1 MPIISSYPYD
11 ITIQDNDAW
20 IGTDSTNRQTKQYT
34 AKAVAN
40 YLNTNGKV
48 SVGGQMVYKF
58 STIPLNE
65 FGTFALPSGGGS
77 GTGFSAI
84 STLKISITEKSGQ
97 NVVPWLEYLVSDQI
111 LISSQEE
118 VSSFGHYTVLSYS
131 VDPNNSSFYTL
142 DLGYIGGN
150 GSITANQYYDIVNFA
165 LSSDSSDKTFVYNQG
180 TPSAVWTIQ
189 HNLGKFPSVTAV
201 NSSNIQGFGEV
212 QYIDSNNLTITFSAG
227 FSGKA
232 YLN

>member
-97 NVVPWLEYLVSDQI
+97 NVVPWLEYLVSDQV

-118 VSSFGHYTVLSYS
+118 VGSFGHYTVLSYS
-131 VDPNNSSFYTL
+131 VDSGNSSFYNL
-142 DLGYIGGN
+142 ELGYIGGN
-150 GSITANQYYDIVNFA
+150 GNIIADKYYDIINFA
-165 LSSDSSDKTFVYNQG
+165 LSGDSSDKTFVYNQG

-201 NSSNIQGFGEV
+201 NSNNIQGFGEV
-212 QYIDSNNLTITFSAG
+212 QYINSNNLTITFSAG

>member
-20 IGTDSTNRQTKQYT
+20 IGTDSVNRQTKQYT

-40 YLNTNGKV
+40 YLNINGNV

-65 FGTFALPSGGGS
+65 VGTFALPSGGGS

-97 NVVPWLEYLVSDQI
+97 NVVPWLEYLVGDQI

-131 VDPNNSSFYTL
+131 VDPGNSSFYTL

-150 GSITANQYYDIVNFA
+150 GSVVADEYYDIVNFA
-165 LSSDSSDKTFVYNQG
+165 LSGDSSDKTFIHNQPI
-180 TPSAVWTIQ
+180 PSATWTIQ

-201 NSSNIQGFGEV
+201 NVNNIQGFGEV
-212 QYIDSNNLTITFSAG
+212 EYIDSNNLTIKFSAG

>member
-20 IGTDSTNRQTKQYT
+20 VGTDSINRQTKQYT
-34 AKAVAN
+34 ASAVAN
-40 YLNTNGKV
+40 YLNINSKV
-48 SVGGQMVYKF
+48 SIGGQMVYKF

-84 STLKISITEKSGQ
+84 SSLKISITEKSGQ
-97 NVVPWLEYLVSDQI
+97 NVVEWLTYLVGDQI
-111 LISSQEE
+111 LISSQDEI
-118 VSSFGHYTVLSYS
+118 SSFGHYTVLSYT
-131 VDPNNSSFYTL
+131 VDPNQSTFYTL
-142 DLGYIGGN
+142 ELAYVGGN
-150 GSITANQYYDIVNFA
+150 GNIVADKYYDIVNFSLA
-165 LSSDSSDKTFVYNQG
+165 GSTDKTFVYAQG
-180 TPSAVWTIQ
+180 TPATTWTIQ
-189 HNLGKFPSVTAV
+189 HNLNKFPSVTAV
-201 NSSNIQGFGEV
+201 NASNIQGFGEV
-212 QYIDSNNLTITFSAG
+212 EYIDANNLTITFSAG

>member
-97 NVVPWLEYLVSDQI
+97 NVVPWLEYLVGDQI

-118 VSSFGHYTVLSYS
+118 VGSFGHYTVLSYS
-131 VDPNNSSFYTL
+131 VDSGNSSFYSL
-142 DLGYIGGN
+142 ELGYIGGN
-150 GSITANQYYDIVNFA
+150 GNIIADKYYDIINFA
-165 LSSDSSDKTFVYNQG
+165 LSGDSSDKTFVYNQG

-201 NSSNIQGFGEV
+201 NVNNIQGFGEV
-212 QYIDSNNLTITFSAG
+212 EYIDSNNLTITFSAG

>member
-97 NVVPWLEYLVSDQI
+97 NVVPWLEYLVGDQI

-118 VSSFGHYTVLSYS
+118 VGSFGHYTVLSYS
-131 VDPNNSSFYTL
+131 VDSGNSSFYTL
-142 DLGYIGGN
+142 ELGYIGGN
-150 GSITANQYYDIVNFA
+150 GNIIADKYYDIVNFA
-165 LSSDSSDKTFVYNQG
+165 LSGDSSDKTFVYNQG

-201 NSSNIQGFGEV
+201 NSNNIQGFGEV
-212 QYIDSNNLTITFSAG
+212 QYINSNNLTITFSAG

>member
-97 NVVPWLEYLVSDQI
+97 NVVPWLEYLVGDQV

-118 VSSFGHYTVLSYS
+118 VGSFGHYTVLSYS
-131 VDPNNSSFYTL
+131 VDSGNSSFYNL
-142 DLGYIGGN
+142 ELGYIGGN
-150 GSITANQYYDIVNFA
+150 GNIIADKYYDIINFA
-165 LSSDSSDKTFVYNQG
+165 LSGDSSDKTFVYNQG

-201 NSSNIQGFGEV
+201 NSNNIQGFGEV

>member
-40 YLNTNGKV
+40 YLNVNGKV

-77 GTGFSAI
+77 GTGFSGI
-84 STLKISITEKSGQ
+84 SSLKISRTEKSGQ
-97 NVVPWLEYLVSDQI
+97 ITVDWLEYLIGDQI

-131 VDPNNSSFYTL
+131 VDTGNSNFYTL
-142 DLGYIGGN
+142 ELGYIGGN
-150 GSITANQYYDIVNFA
+150 GTIVADKYYDIVNFSLA
-165 LSSDSSDKTFVYNQG
+165 GATDKTFVYTQG
-180 TPSAVWTIQ
+180 TPATTWTIQ
-189 HNLGKFPSVTAV
+189 HNLNKFPSVTAV
-201 NSSNIQGFGEV
+201 NTSNIQGFGEV
-212 QYIDSNNLTITFSAG
+212 EYIDANNLTITFSAG